1 MSDVLQQS
9 RRLGFQEAPRARQP
23 VLEQG
28 NMGSIAG
35 VELEHVPDLA
45 LCHPGLLPTEYNVII
60 APAVMPEKTKGNII
74 LADETKDRQSGAMQ
88 VGRLVAASPIAFNY
102 DQWPTGSLPP
112 HSGEIVWFA
121 RYAGGEFVGAD
132 GRTYRIVKD
141 KDIGAVIPE

>member
-1 MSDVLQQS
+1 MSDVLQQA
-9 RRLGFQEAPRARQP
+9 RHGFRETPRARQP

-88 VGRLVAASPIAFNY
+88 VGRLVAASPLAFRY
-102 DQWPTGSLPP
+102 EPGIEWEYPTPGV
-112 HSGEIVWFA
+112 IVWFA